1 MQRWNQNFDHEAP
14 ARLQMRGN
22 VLEAR
27 DLAAL
32 GGQVHDRVAHQ
43 VASLNVPSTRVVA
56 TSPMV
61 TPTPSASGLVRSCAT
76 ISGDRSI
83 PCTRTPPG

>member
-27 DLAAL
+27 VLAAL
-32 GGQVHDRVAHQ
+32 GVRFMIV
-43 VASLNVPSTRVVA
+43 LRTR
-56 TSPMV
+56 
-61 TPTPSASGLVRSCAT
+61 
-76 ISGDRSI
+76 
-83 PCTRTPPG
+83 